1 MLFGPGP
8 SVRVFLF
15 SLVGIP
21 LLIIDGVLLYT
32 FPVPAGQLA
41 TREEGWIVLGG
52 ALAYLLV
59 HFFLRK
65 PERFYLWGH
74 EFSHLVLAKI
84 FFRKIHQF
92 HISSRD
98 GGKVVLDRTNV
109 MIDLAPYIFP
119 LYCVG
124 TGVAASLFRQTS
136 PWVPDIYLA
145 TASFLFTMHLLFSA
159 EGFLVGQPD
168 LRRSGRLFSAA
179 VVLLFLLLWIPCLMG
194 PGIIAGWTG
203 VAEAYRAWVTAGKDA
218 VRWLLDFV
226 RFLLIS

>member
-1 MLFGPGP
+1 
-8 SVRVFLF
+8 VRVFLF

-21 LLIIDGVLLYT
+21 LLILDGILLYT
-32 FPVPAGQLA
+32 FPASAGRLA
-41 TREEGWIVLGG
+41 TGEEGWIVLGG
-52 ALAYLLV
+52 ALAYLLI

-65 PERFYLWGH
+65 PERLYLWGH

-119 LYCVG
+119 LYSVG
-124 TGVAASLFRQTS
+124 IGITALVFRHAS

-145 TASFLFTMHLLFSA
+145 AASFLFTMHILFST
-159 EGFLVGQPD
+159 EGFITGQPD
-168 LRRSGRLFSAA
+168 LRRSGRVFSAA
-179 VVLLFLLLWIPCLMG
+179 VVLFFLLIWIPCLMA
-194 PGIIAGWTG
+194 PGVSTGWG
-203 VAEAYRAWVTAGKDA
+203 GAAEAYRAWLSASRAACESILD
-218 VRWLLDFV
+218 LL
-226 RFLLIS
+226 RSLRYL

>member
-1 MLFGPGP
+1 M
-8 SVRVFLF
+8 RVFLF

-21 LLIIDGVLLYT
+21 LLIVDGVLLYT

-124 TGVAASLFRQTS
+124 TGVAASLFRRTS

-145 TASFLFTMHLLFSA
+145 VASFLFTMHILFST
-159 EGFLVGQPD
+159 EGFMAGQPD
-168 LRRSGRLFSAA
+168 LRRNGRVFSAA
-179 VVLLFLLLWIPCLMG
+179 IVLLFLLLWIPCLMA
-194 PGIIAGWTG
+194 PGVSAGWGG
-203 VAEAYRAWVTAGKDA
+203 VVEAYRAWLSAF
-218 VRWLLDFV
+218 RSSCRSILD
-226 RFLLIS
+226 LIHSLRYL

>member
-1 MLFGPGP
+1 LLFGSGP
-8 SVRVFLF
+8 PVRVFLF

-21 LLIIDGVLLYT
+21 LLIVDGVLLYT

-124 TGVAASLFRQTS
+124 TGVAASLFRRTS

-145 TASFLFTMHLLFSA
+145 TASFLFTMHILFSA

-203 VAEAYRAWVTAGKDA
+203 VAQAYRAWVTAGKDA

-226 RFLLIS
+226 HFLLIS